1 MRDTFFALFL
11 AASPVLANADTTP
24 PPPSVTAPAD
34 PSEDI
39 DAIIK
44 KFKDARDVAKSNA
57 YDAGNE
63 ADQYLGQNWADYQQA
78 LRKQELYK
86 EQVRVLDEKIT
97 ELEKQKA
104 LSTVKK

>member
-44 KFKDARDVAKSNA
+44 SSAPCNNSVDTHFNNA
-57 YDAGNE
+57 
-63 ADQYLGQNWADYQQA
+63 L
-78 LRKQELYK
+78 
-86 EQVRVLDEKIT
+86 
-97 ELEKQKA
+97 
-104 LSTVKK
+104 